1 MAELA
6 RYEAAKQALAEAA
19 RIDEVK
25 DWLDKAAA
33 MREYARRA
41 KDCDLIDNAT
51 EIKLRAE
58 RRAGD
63 LLKEMAQSGERDL
76 GKGGDRRSRLHGAT
90 VKLVDLGVMKTQSS
104 RWQKLA
110 DLPEQ
115 MFEERVAHAKR
126 QAIASLDR
134 TAKSRSAEKNEQR
147 EEREAEL
154 AKEIQSLPEKR
165 YGVIY
170 ADPFGTFAPVS
181 WKIGFDRAA
190 EKHHRVA
197 RLKDILALGVPSIAA
212 DDCVLFLWTPPSKL
226 ADALEVMKTLGFE
239 YRSHAVWVTDQAET
253 GPWFRNQHE
262 LLLVGVKGEI
272 SKPLPESRWSSVVE
286 APVGPDRQK
295 PEIFYR
301 LIEGYFS
308 HLPKFELHAAGR
320 REGWDRFGDEA
331 PPLETALDQLPADDD
346 SAAIGD

>member
-1 MAELA
+1 
-6 RYEAAKQALAEAA
+6 
-19 RIDEVK
+19 VH
-25 DWLDKAAA
+25 
-33 MREYARRA
+33 EYARQA
-41 KDCDLIDNAT
+41 KDPDLIDHAT
-51 EIKLRAE
+51 DIRLRAE
-58 RRAGD
+58 RRAGE
-63 LLKEMAQSGERDL
+63 LLKELAERGERDL
-76 GKGGDRRSRLHGAT
+76 GMGGNRRSRFPGET
-90 VKLVDLGVMKTQSS
+90 VKLKDLDVTKIQSF

-110 DLPEQ
+110 ALSEQ
-115 MFEERVAHAKR
+115 MFEERAAQAKK

-134 TAKSRSAEKNEQR
+134 TAKIRAAEKTERR

-154 AKEIQSLPEKR
+154 AKKIQSLPEKR

-170 ADPFGTFAPVS
+170 ADPFGPFAPVS
-181 WKIGFDRAA
+181 WKTGFDRAA

-212 DDCVLFLWTPPSKL
+212 DDCVLFLWAPPSKL

-272 SKPLPESRWSSVVE
+272 SRPLPESRWRSVVE

-331 PPLETALDQLPADDD
+331 PPLETALDQLPADAD